1 MPTPLLTAVMP
12 VTRMAGKLSH
22 LEPLLDQCVSLGI
35 EVVIIHDEQDSK
47 TGDELREILT
57 QVDSKLITLIT
68 KTLHS
73 PGKARN
79 LGIAIAQGDWICFWD
94 SDDKPIPEDFL
105 EMVHQAMN
113 SNHEVALG
121 KFRLI
126 GEVVRKIYGNSETEI
141 GRMPGIWR
149 FAFKKEFLKG
159 ETFPD
164 YRMGEDQVFL
174 ARILVRTQKLF
185 RYQSVV
191 YEYSNINLG
200 QLTQNRIAI
209 LELRFAIQDMLKIVS
224 CSQGSVGIAPI
235 FLSRQIITLLKEGT
249 LGIKLETFGFI
260 IKGVKNGGTSFL
272 LTFLKE
278 FSAAIKNQISLR
290 RNH

>member
-1 MPTPLLTAVMP
+1 MP

-57 QVDSKLITLIT
+57 QVDSKLMTLIT

-94 SDDKPIPEDFL
+94 SDDKPIPEEFL
-105 EMVHQAMN
+105 EMVHQAVN

-126 GEVVRKIYGNSETEI
+126 GEVARKIYGNSETEI

-159 ETFPD
+159 EKFPD

-174 ARILVRTQKLF
+174 GRILVRTQKVF
-185 RYQSVV
+185 RYQAVV
-191 YEYSNINLG
+191 YEYTNHNLG

-209 LELRFAIQDMLKIVS
+209 LELQFAIQDMLKIVS
-224 CSQGSVGIAPI
+224 CSQGRVGIAPI

-249 LGIKLETFGFI
+249 PRIKLETFGFI
-260 IKGVKNGGTSFL
+260 IKGVKNGGKSFL

-278 FSAAIKNQISLR
+278 FSVAIKNQISFR

>member
-1 MPTPLLTAVMP
+1 MP

-22 LEPLLDQCVSLGI
+22 LKPLLNECVSLGI
-35 EVVIIHDEQDSK
+35 EVVIIHDERDSK
-47 TGDELREILT
+47 TGEELREILT
-57 QVDSKLITLIT
+57 QVNSKLVILIT

-105 EMVHQAMN
+105 EMVHQAVD

-149 FAFKKEFLKG
+149 FAFKKDFLK
-159 ETFPD
+159 EDTFPD

-174 ARILVRTQKLF
+174 GRLLVRTQKLF
-185 RYQSVV
+185 RYQGVV
-191 YEYSNINLG
+191 YEYSNNNLG

-224 CSQGSVGIAPI
+224 CPQGRESIASI
-235 FLSRQIITLLKEGT
+235 FLSRQIITLLKKGT
-249 LGIKLETFGFI
+249 PSLKLQTFGFMT
-260 IKGVKNGGTSFL
+260 KGVKGGGKSFL

-278 FSAAIKNQISLR
+278 FTVAIKNQISFR